1 MSARNVMSLLSVAE
15 FALWSVLAF
24 LFWKKKL
31 SRRFPAM
38 AAYLALR
45 VISTPALL
53 VVLWIYSQPWGRNY
67 YVVYFFGYWAVY
79 IASAVLLFFICTE
92 VFRSALSSFS
102 GLMRFGIVI
111 FRWAVFA
118 SVIVTFSSISFAHR
132 GILVI
137 PDIAFGLMRSVSVLE
152 LCLLGFLC
160 LSMNALRLSVR
171 DIGFGISL
179 GFGVMSSSEF
189 ILASLVSRSPSLT
202 APLQFVYES
211 LILLAIG
218 TWVTYC
224 ALPEPARKPVV
235 LPVNS
240 TIFRWNEIAS
250 ALGHAGT
257 QVAVQQPANA
267 FFLTDVERVVERVL
281 NRNLKGSE
289 SET

>member
-1 MSARNVMSLLSVAE
+1 MSLLSVAE

-224 ALPEPARKPVV
+224 AVPEPARKPVV

>member
-224 ALPEPARKPVV
+224 AVPEPARKPVV

-250 ALGHAGT
+250 ALGRAGT

>member
-224 ALPEPARKPVV
+224 AVPEPARKPVV

>member
-111 FRWAVFA
+111 FRWAGFA

-179 GFGVMSSSEF
+179 GLSGLIV
-189 ILASLVSRSPSLT
+189 ILTLALPSRKRLTWPRLVS
-202 APLQFVYES
+202 
-211 LILLAIG
+211 
-218 TWVTYC
+218 
-224 ALPEPARKPVV
+224 
-235 LPVNS
+235 
-240 TIFRWNEIAS
+240 
-250 ALGHAGT
+250 
-257 QVAVQQPANA
+257 
-267 FFLTDVERVVERVL
+267 
-281 NRNLKGSE
+281 
-289 SET
+289 